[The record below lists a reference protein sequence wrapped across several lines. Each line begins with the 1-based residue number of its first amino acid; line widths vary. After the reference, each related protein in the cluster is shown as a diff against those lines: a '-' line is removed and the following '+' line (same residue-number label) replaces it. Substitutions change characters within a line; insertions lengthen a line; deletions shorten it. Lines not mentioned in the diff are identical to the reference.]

1 MTTDYKPQ
9 LKQYCLPKHS
19 KQHGY

>member
-1 MTTDYKPQ
+1 MTADYKPQ